1 VLLHR
6 GAVTTSEVARDS
18 WSLVPPPDVLLQRP
32 AWVRLLSST
41 ANVLWWTTGLVAAS
55 CAGMVVA
62 EPVLSRPFV
71 ARLLVVGG
79 VAFVGALVSHGISSY
94 VTAGLVASDL
104 EARDEAARRAWYAE
118 PHESLPVLEAV
129 AEELA
134 ADAAEAA
141 ADAAVRAAHLAATVA
156 QDAAAEA
163 AAAPGAEQVRDA
175 ARRAVEAADV
185 AAFVVGH
192 IPAARRPASAEVGAE
207 AGAEP
212 GAEPPDGVEIDLSA
226 ALRPGD
232 DWFDDDPRTGRYGYD
247 PSYDENVVAGDLSAA
262 GPDDLHDEGLAPH
275 TF

>member
-1 VLLHR
+1 M
-6 GAVTTSEVARDS
+6 TTSEVARDS

-32 AWVRLLSST
+32 SWVRHLASA

-71 ARLLVVGG
+71 ARLLLVGG
-79 VAFVGALVSHGISSY
+79 VAFLGALVSHAVSSY
-94 VTAGLVASDL
+94 VTAGLVARDL

-141 ADAAVRAAHLAATVA
+141 ADAAVRAAHLAANVA

-163 AAAPGAEQVRDA
+163 AAAPDPAQVRDA

-192 IPAARRPASAEVGAE
+192 IPAARRPALAEGGAE
-207 AGAEP
+207 GGTEPTGA
-212 GAEPPDGVEIDLSA
+212 VEIDLSA
-226 ALRPGD
+226 ALRPAD

-247 PSYDENVVAGDLSAA
+247 PSYDDNVVAGDLSAA
-262 GPDDLHDEGLAPH
+262 GPDDLHDGGLAPH

>member
-1 VLLHR
+1 M
-6 GAVTTSEVARDS
+6 TTSEVARDS
-18 WSLVPPPDVLLQRP
+18 WSLVPPPDVLLLRP
-32 AWVRLLSST
+32 AWVRLLASA

-79 VAFVGALVSHGISSY
+79 IAFVGALVSHAVSSY
-94 VTAGLVASDL
+94 VTAGLVARDL

-141 ADAAVRAAHLAATVA
+141 ADAAVRAAHLAANVA

-163 AAAPGAEQVRDA
+163 AAAPDAEQVRDA

-192 IPAARRPASAEVGAE
+192 IPAARRPASAEVGTE
-207 AGAEP
+207 PVGA
-212 GAEPPDGVEIDLSA
+212 VEIDLSA
-226 ALRPGD
+226 ALRPAD

-247 PSYDENVVAGDLSAA
+247 PSYDENVVAGDLTAA
-262 GPDDLHDEGLAPH
+262 GPDDLHDGGLAPH